1 MFRLLVTGSRDWS
14 DAQVITRE
22 LEIVQAHEGEQ
33 VVLVSGHC
41 PNGADKIAE
50 DVAVKFGWM
59 IERHP
64 ADWKTHG
71 KRAGFV
77 RNAEMV
83 EQGADYCLAFVKDN
97 SAGASN
103 TVVKARIAKIP
114 TKVLTSTTPV
124 KTVPAWVLA
133 ETQKGGE

>member
-14 DAQVITRE
+14 DARVITRE

-33 VVLVSGHC
+33 VVLVSGNC
-41 PNGADKIAE
+41 RGADLIAE
-50 DVAVKFGWM
+50 EVAVKFGWM

-83 EQGADYCLAFVKDN
+83 EKGADYCLAFVKDN

-114 TKVLTSTTPV
+114 TKVLATTTPV

>member
-14 DAQVITRE
+14 DAQAIVRE
-22 LEIVQAHEGEQ
+22 LEVVNAHEGEQ
-33 VVLVSGHC
+33 VVLISGNC
-41 PNGADKIAE
+41 ATGADKIAE

-71 KRAGFV
+71 KRAGFI
-77 RNAEMV
+77 RNGEMV
-83 EQGADYCLAFVKDN
+83 DEGADYCVAFVKD
-97 SAGASN
+97 SSPGASN

-114 TKVLTSTTPV
+114 TKVVAYTTPV
-124 KTVPAWVLA
+124 KTVPEWVL
-133 ETQKGGE
+133 EQTK

>member
-14 DAQVITRE
+14 DAQAIVRE
-22 LEIVQAHEGEQ
+22 LEVVNAHEGEQ
-33 VVLVSGHC
+33 VVLVSGNC
-41 PNGADKIAE
+41 PTGADKIAE

-71 KRAGFV
+71 KRAGFI
-77 RNAEMV
+77 RNGEMV
-83 EQGADYCLAFVKDN
+83 DEGADYCVAFVKD
-97 SAGASN
+97 SSPGASN

-114 TKVLTSTTPV
+114 TKVVAYTTPV
-124 KTVPAWVLA
+124 KTVPEWVL
-133 ETQKGGE
+133 EQTK

>member
-14 DAQVITRE
+14 DVDAVVRE
-22 LEIVQAHEGEQ
+22 LEVVQAHEGEQ
-33 VVLVSGHC
+33 VVLVSGNC
-41 PNGADKIAE
+41 RGADLIAE
-50 DVAVKFGWM
+50 DIAVKFGWM

-71 KRAGFV
+71 KRAGFI
-77 RNAEMV
+77 RNGEMV
-83 EQGADYCLAFVKDN
+83 ELGADYCVAFVKDN

-114 TKVLTSTTPV
+114 TKVIATTTPV
-124 KTVPAWVLA
+124 KTVPNWVL
-133 ETQKGGE
+133 EQTK

>member
-33 VVLVSGHC
+33 VVLVSGNC
-41 PNGADKIAE
+41 RGADLIAE
-50 DVAVKFGWM
+50 EVAVKFGWM

-83 EQGADYCLAFVKDN
+83 ELGADYCVAFVKDN

-114 TKVLTSTTPV
+114 TKVIAVTTPV
-124 KTVPAWVLA
+124 KTVPNWVL
-133 ETQKGGE
+133 EQTK

>member
-14 DAQVITRE
+14 DAQAIVRE
-22 LEIVQAHEGEQ
+22 LEVVNAHEGEQ
-33 VVLVSGHC
+33 VVLISGNC
-41 PNGADKIAE
+41 PTGADKIAE

-71 KRAGFV
+71 KRAGFI
-77 RNAEMV
+77 RNGEMV
-83 EQGADYCLAFVKDN
+83 DEGADYCVAFVKDN
-97 SAGASN
+97 SPGASN

-114 TKVLTSTTPV
+114 TKVVAYTTPV
-124 KTVPAWVLA
+124 KTVPEWVL
-133 ETQKGGE
+133 EQTK

>member
-14 DAQVITRE
+14 NVDAVVRE
-22 LEIVQAHEGEQ
+22 LEVVQAHEGEQ
-33 VVLVSGHC
+33 VVLVSGNC
-41 PNGADKIAE
+41 RGADLIAE
-50 DVAVKFGWM
+50 DVAVKFGWI

-77 RNAEMV
+77 RNGEMV
-83 EQGADYCLAFVKDN
+83 ELGADYCLAFVKDN

-114 TKVLTSTTPV
+114 TKVIATTTPV
-124 KTVPAWVLA
+124 KTVPDWVL
-133 ETQKGGE
+133 EQTK

>member
-14 DAQVITRE
+14 DVQVITRE

-33 VVLVSGHC
+33 VVLVSGNC
-41 PNGADKIAE
+41 RGADLIAE
-50 DVAVKFGWM
+50 EVAVKFGWM

-83 EQGADYCLAFVKDN
+83 EKGADYCLAFVKDN

-114 TKVLTSTTPV
+114 TKVLATTTPV